1 MATQS
6 KPSTRELRKQRFQ
19 RPQRGWKRL
28 RAVLKAFEDGKYM
41 KYNSVLGF
49 GGFGIVTDWDI
60 LGADGN
66 PYRSIAMKTAV
77 DKEKQSTID
86 ALKREIWWTKR
97 FTGSEHLIQLAD
109 LDEGVMKAANINDE
123 NTAGLPN
130 MAMEKMGRGSLY
142 LLMKRLG
149 YSSGFNNDI
158 PNDMRLMEYIPNR
171 TLWQIFLCLTRAVIG
186 MAYPSQDPL
195 SRKNMSIRESTEGIP
210 PGYPATRLV
219 HCDIDVQNIFV
230 ADPKDYPPDDE
241 HRWAPI
247 IKIADYGC
255 MVEWSDGWDQ
265 KQKLK
270 SLWGKRAYKAPEQFA
285 PRCFVPFAMGPATN
299 IYQIGQTMH
308 DLITLKPI
316 KFAQRMATYRTANG
330 LYFATHG
337 WRVLPDQDYNISDD
351 WLNVD
356 RGLRELVAGCMADSP
371 LDRPSA
377 ELLELY
383 IRGHIAHLD
392 RQAAIEAAKPVLN
405 PAASVFIPGQG
416 FVSSQ
421 PPPPPPR
428 PKDAYK
434 KRMPHGQAEPDWLL
448 QKFFNDYF
456 VEDWSE
462 PDWYED
468 CWAKKTLTPEESSN
482 A

>member
-1 MATQS
+1 MATKS
-6 KPSTRELRKQRFQ
+6 KPSTKELRKQKFQ
-19 RPQRGWKRL
+19 RPQKGWKRL
-28 RAVLKAFEDGKYM
+28 RAVLKSFEDAKYM

-60 LGADGN
+60 LGPDGS

-77 DKEKQSTID
+77 DKNKQSTID

-109 LDEGVMKAANINDE
+109 LDETVMKTANINDE
-123 NTAGLPN
+123 TTDGLPN

-149 YSSGFNNDI
+149 FSSEFNHDV
-158 PNDMRLMEYIPNR
+158 PEDMRLMEYIPNR

-186 MAYPSQDPL
+186 MAYPSHDPL
-195 SRKNMSIRESTEGIP
+195 SRKNLCIRESTEGIP
-210 PGYPATRLV
+210 PGYPEQRLV

-230 ADPKDYPPDDE
+230 ADPKDHPSDDE

-247 IKIADYGC
+247 VKIADYGC
-255 MVEWSDGWDQ
+255 MVEWNDGWDQ

-270 SLWGKRAYKAPEQFA
+270 SLWGKRSYKAPEQFA
-285 PRCFVPFAMGPATN
+285 PRCFVPYAMGPATN
-299 IYQIGQTMH
+299 IYQIGQM
-308 DLITLKPI
+308 
-316 KFAQRMATYRTANG
+316 YRRANG

-337 WRVLPDQDYNISDD
+337 WRLVPDQDNPINDD
-351 WLNVD
+351 WSNVD
-356 RGLRELVAGCMADSP
+356 SALREMIASCMADSP
-371 LDRPSA
+371 IDRPKLEA
-377 ELLELY
+377 LELI
-383 IRGHIAHLD
+383 IRSHIAFLD
-392 RQAAIEAAKPVLN
+392 HKARLEAAKPVLN
-405 PAASVFIPGQG
+405 PAASVFVPGQG
-416 FVSSQ
+416 FISSQ

-434 KRMPHGQAEPDWLL
+434 KRMPHGQVEPDWLL
-448 QKFFNDYF
+448 QKFYNDYF
-456 VEDWSE
+456 IENWTE

-468 CWAKKTLTPEESSN
+468 CWDKKTLTPEESSK